1 VRRFAPD
8 TRAERAAREEP
19 TRLVAVRPFAVEAV
33 DARALPFAREPPT
46 RRSSAVRAQS
56 SRVVLQSDARAEA
69 GRAATKRESEN
80 AFYWLVGDVEACGAL
95 IFLDR

>member
-1 VRRFAPD
+1 LFCNR
-8 TRAERAAREEP
+8 T
-19 TRLVAVRPFAVEAV
+19 L
-33 DARALPFAREPPT
+33 
-46 RRSSAVRAQS
+46 
-56 SRVVLQSDARAEA
+56 AEA